1 MLTHGAMAPRA
12 HKHRG
17 RIDMKAR
24 TLVGGMFALL
34 WLTALPA
41 WAVEYRLQV
50 ANIDDRTFSSYE
62 GKAPSLTS
70 MKEPMG
76 RLEARLDQN
85 KFSRAAILPGHH
97 VDLLEDPAYGGTT
110 PTKVSL
116 LPATRY
122 QDWSTYVFD
131 AKPGDTVAF
140 VVRTDTYAW
149 QQVWD
154 VAANSDGTF
163 RRLSIGGPGIFGNSS
178 REVPQV
184 SEDFLA
190 TAVDRGTF
198 PQYVAQHAKAVD
210 GMSFVVGQGDNPS
223 NDPDRVYIVLKLPP
237 QPHTFQTVIG
247 WKDHGNLTNNN
258 DEKGQ

>member
-1 MLTHGAMAPRA
+1 
-12 HKHRG
+12 
-17 RIDMKAR
+17 MKAR

-41 WAVEYRLQV
+41 WSTEYRLQV

-62 GKAPSLTS
+62 GKAPSWTS

-76 RLEARLDQN
+76 RLEARLDNNQ
-85 KFSRAAILPGHH
+85 FSNAAILPGHH
-97 VDLLEDPAYGGTT
+97 VELLEDPAYGGTT
-110 PTKVSL
+110 PTRVSL
-116 LPATRY
+116 LPATRH

-131 AKPGDTVAF
+131 ANPGDTVTF
-140 VVRTDTYAW
+140 VVRTDMAAW
-149 QQVWD
+149 QQAMD
-154 VAANSDGTF
+154 VAADANGTL
-163 RRLSIGGPGIFGNSS
+163 RRLSIGGPGIFGKSS

-190 TAVDRGTF
+190 NAIDRGTF

-210 GMSFVVGQGDNPS
+210 GMSFMVGQGDNPE

-237 QPHTFQTVIG
+237 QPHTFQAVVG
-247 WKDHGNLTNNN
+247 WQDRQGGRI
-258 DEKGQ
+258 DAR